1 MKTWIEQQEKKMLK
15 RTRNENE
22 KMFSMTHE
30 IIMRRLCNHQYRKTE
45 PSLLNAEGVLLWR
58 CVFCNKT
65 AAST

>member
-1 MKTWIEQQEKKMLK
+1 MTTWIEKQEKKMLK
-15 RTRNENE
+15 RMRDENE
-22 KMFSMTHE
+22 KISSMTHE
-30 IIMRRLCNHQYRKTE
+30 IIMERHCNHQYRKTE